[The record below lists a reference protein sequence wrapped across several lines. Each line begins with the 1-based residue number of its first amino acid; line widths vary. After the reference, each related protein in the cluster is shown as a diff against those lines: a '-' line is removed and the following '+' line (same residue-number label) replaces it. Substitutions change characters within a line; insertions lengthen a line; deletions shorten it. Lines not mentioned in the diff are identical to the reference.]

1 MWLTHDVTHRTAFVI
16 CEIRS
21 VIDSK
26 PSHECLRANVQAEMV
41 NQTRESTNSKLCGWS
56 TGKLFPFH
64 LGDPENQVRVRSSA
78 RLLSSGVWPGHWRTP
93 FFALRNSRVDFA
105 VCFGLSICSVKRRLI
120 SFAAFGWIW
129 AAVLYTLVHPATFV
143 SSHIIDKH
151 NLQVSADSQACAI
164 TSPSACF
171 TDAVESF
178 GSFLFSSFWQKLIF
192 VSSVKTCSVTSA
204 ADLSLCCVLFC
215 CASLCVCKLLHSFSI
230 RWCFWPLQATV
241 LSRFLSVQ
249 SSLAVFS
256 IGKGLHRVVNAVYIH
271 DIRHWLWYTYLP
283 KSLVACCGL
292 SGLLVFFVQ
301 HC

>member
-1 MWLTHDVTHRTAFVI
+1 ML
-16 CEIRS
+16 
-21 VIDSK
+21 
-26 PSHECLRANVQAEMV
+26 

-56 TGKLFPFH
+56 TGRRFPFH
-64 LGDPENQVRVRSSA
+64 LGDAENQVRVRSSA
-78 RLLSSGVWPGHWRTP
+78 RLLSSGVWPAHWRTP

-143 SSHIIDKH
+143 SSHIIGKH

-164 TSPSACF
+164 TSPSAWALCF
-171 TDAVESF
+171 F
-178 GSFLFSSFWQKLIF
+178 M
-192 VSSVKTCSVTSA
+192 
-204 ADLSLCCVLFC
+204 CVWAF
-215 CASLCVCKLLHSFSI
+215 AFFSI

-249 SSLAVFS
+249 STLAVFS

-271 DIRHWLWYTYLP
+271 DINTDYDTPTSPR
-283 KSLVACCGL
+283 V
-292 SGLLVFFVQ
+292 
-301 HC
+301 